1 MFILKSLLVSLAI
14 SLTSFVESKSSDATL
29 RESLKRLNFAASTG
43 IQSLERL
50 EFKLAGSTG
59 RQFLL
64 SETYDEGLFTP
75 LESLSALT
83 DTYTT
88 LGHPAFPH
96 YSVRIKKSDFCD
108 ESVGYVRAS

>member
-29 RESLKRLNFAASTG
+29 RESLKRLNFAAS